1 MAEGEI
7 GIEDILGEIR
17 TVMLSIPCPYCGK
30 IPNKPIKPGMEV
42 QCSACGHFYT
52 VEKTLNETTKNA
64 IKKIID
70 QVLQKYDRKLEDFG
84 ENMAN
89 TFISYADQTI
99 REIRRFYEKSRQ
111 LPTKSDVEE
120 LLLNSTNM
128 IMNTIASYIEA
139 LQKQL
144 GEEHAGIKL
153 EIKRIGEQVIS
164 IKGLLK
170 PIIDLVKG
178 LPGPL
183 LPSLTPPR
191 EIRLTYEDD
200 RGQIREFSLPKGEI
214 IIGRDPHGFEIQA
227 RTPKEILNLGI
238 FDATI
243 GRKHMKIFFNGK
255 NVCIEDLKSK
265 NGTYING
272 EKLEPYKKY
281 IVKDGDEI
289 LLGALGS
296 KLKVKFLY

>member
-42 QCSACGHFYT
+42 HCSACGHFYT
-52 VEKTLNETTKNA
+52 VEKTLNETTKDA
-64 IKKIID
+64 LKKIID

-99 REIRRFYEKSRQ
+99 REIRGFYEKNRQ
-111 LPTKSDVEE
+111 LPTKSDIEE
-120 LLLNSTNM
+120 LLSNSTNM
-128 IMNTIASYIEA
+128 IMNTIASHIEA
-139 LQKQL
+139 LQKRL

-153 EIKRIGEQVIS
+153 EIKRVGEQVIS

-170 PIIDLVKG
+170 PIIDLVKE
-178 LPGPL
+178 LPRPPH
-183 LPSLTPPR
+183 PSLTLPK
-191 EIRLTYEDD
+191 EIRLTYKDD

-214 IIGRDPHGFEIQA
+214 IIGRDPYSFEIQA

-243 GRKHMKIFFNGK
+243 SRKHIKILFNGK
-255 NVCIEDLKSK
+255 NIYIEDLKSK
-265 NGTYING
+265 NGTHING
-272 EKLEPYKKY
+272 EKLEPHKKY

-289 LLGALGS
+289 LLGALDS